1 MSVQTRRAFLTSSF
15 ATAAT
20 IALKPSLHAAPQP
33 GQSHGPPWR
42 QPVASSKTITI
53 ADATL
58 HIDLA
63 PGTLNL
69 PEDAI
74 VRWVTRAA
82 QAVTIYYGRF
92 PVPSARI
99 YVQPTLGSG
108 VFGGTTWG
116 NVGGSPAFTRIHVG
130 QNTTQADLDADW
142 MMTHE
147 LVHYALP
154 SLPEENHWLE
164 EGIAVYVEPIAR
176 VQSGQFAEGPV
187 WHDMIENM
195 PKGQPRDG
203 DGGLD
208 NTHTWGRTYWGGAG
222 FCLLAD
228 VTLRKQTKNHIGLQQ
243 ALRAILAA
251 GGNISENRDILS
263 TLKAADQATGT
274 QVLST
279 LYQSM
284 SGKPV
289 PIDFSSLWQQLG
301 VARANDT
308 VTYAPNAPLASIRK
322 AIFEVPNPRT

>member
-1 MSVQTRRAFLTSSF
+1 MSAHTRRAFLNSALT
-15 ATAAT
+15 TAAA
-20 IALKPSLHAAPQP
+20 IAFKPSLQAIAQP
-33 GQSHGPPWR
+33 GQFHGPPWR

-53 ADATL
+53 ANATI

-74 VRWVTRAA
+74 VRWITRAA
-82 QAVTIYYGRF
+82 QAVSTFYRRF

-99 YVQPTLGSG
+99 YVQPAPGSG
-108 VFGGTTWG
+108 VFGGTSWG

-130 QNTTQADLDADW
+130 ENTTQADLDTDW

-164 EGIAVYVEPIAR
+164 EGTAVYVEPIAR
-176 VQSGQFAEGPV
+176 VQSGQLAEAPV
-187 WHDMIENM
+187 WHDMIQNM

-203 DGGLD
+203 DRGLD

-228 VTLRKQTKNHIGLQQ
+228 VTLRKQTQNRTGLQQ
-243 ALRAILAA
+243 ALRALLAA
-251 GGNISENRDILS
+251 GGNISENWNILP
-263 TLKAADQATGT
+263 TLEAADKATGT
-274 QVLST
+274 QVLTT

-284 SGKPV
+284 SDKPV
-289 PIDFSSLWQQLG
+289 PIDFTTLWQQLG
-301 VARANDT
+301 IARSNDT
-308 VTYAPNAPLASIRK
+308 VTYDSKAPLAKIRASI
-322 AIFEVPNPRT
+322 FSLNS

>member
-1 MSVQTRRAFLTSSF
+1 MSAQTRRAFLSSAI
-15 ATAAT
+15 ATAAA
-20 IALKPSLHAAPQP
+20 IALKPTLNASPQRDEF
-33 GQSHGPPWR
+33 HGPPWR
-42 QPVASSKTITI
+42 QPVASSKTITV
-53 ADATL
+53 ANATI

-63 PGTLNL
+63 PGTFNL

-74 VRWVTRAA
+74 IRWITRAA
-82 QAVTIYYGRF
+82 QAVTTYYGRF

-99 YVQPTLGSG
+99 YVQSTPGSG

-130 QNTTQADLDADW
+130 QNTTQADLDTDW

-147 LVHYALP
+147 IVHYALP
-154 SLPEENHWLE
+154 SLPDENHWLE

-176 VQSGQFAEGPV
+176 VQSGQLAEAGV

-203 DGGLD
+203 DLGLD

-228 VTLRKQTKNHIGLQQ
+228 VTLRKQTQNRTGLQQ
-243 ALRAILAA
+243 ALRAILTA
-251 GGNISENRDILS
+251 GGNISQNWDILP
-263 TLKAADQATGT
+263 TLQAADKATGT
-274 QVLST
+274 QVLTT

-284 SGKPV
+284 STKPV
-289 PIDFSSLWQQLG
+289 PIDFTTLWQQLG
-301 VARANDT
+301 VTPTSNT
-308 VTYAPNAPLASIRK
+308 VTYNPKAPLAKVRQSIF
-322 AIFEVPNPRT
+322 ATAS